1 MEFLIRLTQAHE
13 SFRLPEIE
21 ALAEQEGIPIS
32 VLEYSL
38 EAPYCIIT
46 APSVE
51 DAMRLV
57 RRSIL
62 THHVYEYW
70 GSGNT
75 LEELKASMVAKSQ
88 HLWDKYEECSFKIHI
103 DSYQGKRSSAS
114 RMQTINFLSFLGFKG
129 PVKMSGA
136 DQEFKLF
143 EQWAFDAMVSGAE
156 HPLRYHFGRQLG
168 GASREIIKKYDL
180 KKRRYINTTSMD
192 SELALITANMA
203 LAAPGKLFYDP
214 FVGTG
219 SFPIACAEFGAITW
233 GSDIDGR
240 AARGEYNKL
249 QGKGKSKAEMSL
261 KGNFEQYGLLSG
273 LGDMFTADLT
283 NSPIRRHPIGAG
295 GAGGRRRLFDG
306 IICDPPYGVR
316 EGLRVLGCRDAE
328 KRPWVVD
335 AGKER
340 YKEPDFVAPKKP
352 YSFHAMLDDI
362 LAFAVETLVDR
373 GRLSFWMPTAND
385 QEQEITVPTHPCL
398 EIVSVCT
405 QPFNK
410 WSRRLINYRR
420 LPDDTV
426 NEDDLAAWKVKAERR
441 HEGVTADELNPFRK
455 GYFKKFVT
463 EEETK
468 QQPQVDGK

>member
-1 MEFLIRLTQAHE
+1 MIRRLQKAVMRSCLFSHVDAH
-13 SFRLPEIE
+13 
-21 ALAEQEGIPIS
+21 
-32 VLEYSL
+32 VLQ
-38 EAPYCIIT
+38 APYCIIT

-51 DAMRLV
+51 DAKRLI

-62 THHVYEYW
+62 TQHIYEYW

-75 LEELKASMVAKSQ
+75 MEGLKASLVAKSQ
-88 HLWDKYEECSFKIHI
+88 HLWAQYHDCSFKIHV
-103 DSYQGKRSSAS
+103 DSFQGTRTAES
-114 RMQTINFLSFLGFKG
+114 RMQTINFLAFLGFQG
-129 PVKMSGA
+129 PVKMTGA
-136 DQEFKLF
+136 DQDFKLF
-143 EQWAFDAMVSGAE
+143 EHWAFDAMNTGAE

-168 GASREIIKKYDL
+168 GSSRDLVRKYDL

-192 SELALITANMA
+192 SELALVTANMA

-219 SFPIACAEFGAITW
+219 SFPIACAAFGAINW

-240 AARGEYNKL
+240 AARGEYTKV
-249 QGKGKSKAEMSL
+249 QGKGKSRAEMSL
-261 KGNFEQYGLLSG
+261 KGNFEQYGLLPG

-283 NSPIRRHPIGAG
+283 NSPIRRHPIGTG
-295 GAGGRRRLFDG
+295 GPSGRRRLFDG

-328 KRPWVVD
+328 KRPWLVEL
-335 AGKER
+335 GMER
-340 YKEPDFVAPKKP
+340 YREPDFIAPKKP

-362 LAFAVETLVDR
+362 LAFAVEALVDR

-385 QEQEITVPTHPCL
+385 QEQEIAVPTHPCL

-405 QPFNK
+405 QPFNR
-410 WSRRLINYRR
+410 WSRRLITYRR
-420 LPDDTV
+420 LPDGAASA
-426 NEDDLAAWKVKAERR
+426 DDLAAWKVKAERR

-455 GYFKKFVT
+455 GYFQKFATDEEIQRQT
-463 EEETK
+463 EA
-468 QQPQVDGK
+468 DGK